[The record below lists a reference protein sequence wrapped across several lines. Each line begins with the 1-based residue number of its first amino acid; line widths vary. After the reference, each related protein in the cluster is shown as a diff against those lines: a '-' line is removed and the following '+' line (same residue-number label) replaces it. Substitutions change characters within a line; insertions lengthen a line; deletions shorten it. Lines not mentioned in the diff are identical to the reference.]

1 MIARYEKNAKR
12 VAEKLDTMGFD
23 VVEDWGS
30 WMSNQD
36 IDLYM
41 ETNLT
46 PDGETL
52 RLTDADA
59 LKFLAEIY
67 NGV

>member
-1 MIARYEKNAKR
+1 
-12 VAEKLDTMGFD
+12 MGFD
-23 VVEDWGS
+23 VVEDWQS
-30 WMSNQD
+30 WMSNSS
-36 IDLYM
+36 IDLYT

-52 RLTDADA
+52 KLTDADA

-67 NGV
+67 DGV